1 MSYPTRKIVASLI
14 LLAFMVC
21 WIIMVGSVDPIV
33 SGSPKWAEMLFY
45 VFAGIGWIIP
55 FKPIF
60 AWMNR
65 DAPKQDD

>member
-21 WIIMVGSVDPIV
+21 WIIMVGSVGPIV
-33 SGSPKWAEMLFY
+33 SGWPKWAEMLFY

-55 FKPIF
+55 NKPIF

-65 DAPKQDD
+65 DAPNQED

>member
-21 WIIMVGSVDPIV
+21 WIIMVGSVGPIV
-33 SGSPKWAEMLFY
+33 SGWPKWAEMLFY
-45 VFAGIGWIIP
+45 VFAGIGGIIP
-55 FKPIF
+55 LKPIF

-65 DAPKQDD
+65 DAPKQED